1 LLARKRRASTQSR
14 QEILDMTQQPTH
26 LITALSARARRARLA
41 RQGMTLIEIMIV
53 VVIMALLAT
62 GVGIAV
68 LPQLEKAKIQ
78 DTKAGVQAVRA
89 AVQLYMVTNNAECAT
104 IEQLVEDKQLDAK
117 KATKDAWDRDFQIEC
132 SGTEVS
138 VTSAGPD
145 GEFGG
150 EDDIK

>member
-1 LLARKRRASTQSR
+1 
-14 QEILDMTQQPTH
+14 MHQQPIH
-26 LITALSARARRARLA
+26 PALILALRSRRARLA

-78 DTKAGVQAVRA
+78 DTKAGVQAVRS
-89 AVQLYMVTNNAECAT
+89 AVQLYMVSNNAECAT
-104 IEQLVEDKQLDAK
+104 IDQLIEDKQLDAK
-117 KATKDAWDRDFQIEC
+117 KATKDAWDREFQIEC
-132 SGTEVS
+132 SGTEVT
-138 VTSAGPD
+138 VISAGPD